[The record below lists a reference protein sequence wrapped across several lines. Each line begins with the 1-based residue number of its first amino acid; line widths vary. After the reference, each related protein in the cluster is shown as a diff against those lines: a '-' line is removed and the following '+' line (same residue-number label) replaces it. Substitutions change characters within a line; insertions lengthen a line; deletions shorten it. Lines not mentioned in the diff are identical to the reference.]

1 MLFTSRMQCIV
12 GQASIDSV
20 VRCQSMTPP
29 QPVLYYIVALSDTG
43 QPLKSEDSTLASPWL
58 AGSLQAPCTPSGAV
72 VSFSL
77 LSCHTLTVLA
87 ANPCTLDL
95 TLDIQSLKCE
105 ILLCF
110 IMACRLVGPACTPF
124 AGQVGCSI
132 CHTMTLQYPLPSLCK
147 STRICSRTHD
157 AKNKIH
163 IL

>member
-77 LSCHTLTVLA
+77 LSCHTL
-87 ANPCTLDL
+87 
-95 TLDIQSLKCE
+95 DIQSLKCE